1 MIYRSKSIQKTMVI
15 DPIIGSEKDLRTY
28 SIDEEKCQIILEID
42 EDKNVVRLEALG
54 GNLNNLKTE
63 YEIMYENEPSKLSD
77 IEQSFVIDVDR
88 KTRKPINY
96 EVITKDKDG
105 NVIHIEEFEN
115 VYLCIYEI
123 NGISAYMKKME

>member
-15 DPIIGSEKDLRTY
+15 APIIGSEKDLRTY
-28 SIDEEKCQIILEID
+28 SIDEE
-42 EDKNVVRLEALG
+42 KNVVRLEALG

>member
-28 SIDEEKCQIILEID
+28 SIDEE
-42 EDKNVVRLEALG
+42 KNVVRLEALG

-123 NGISAYMKKME
+123 NGISAYMRKMS

>member
-28 SIDEEKCQIILEID
+28 SID

>member
-28 SIDEEKCQIILEID
+28 SIDEEK
-42 EDKNVVRLEALG
+42 NVVRLEALG
-54 GNLNNLKTE
+54 GNLNDLKTE

>member
-28 SIDEEKCQIILEID
+28 SIDEE
-42 EDKNVVRLEALG
+42 KNVVRLEALG

-88 KTRKPINY
+88 DTRKPIKY
-96 EVITKDKDG
+96 EVVTKDKDG
-105 NVIHIEEFEN
+105 NVIHIEEFDK
-115 VYLCIYEI
+115 VYLGIHEI
-123 NGISAYMKKME
+123 NGISAYMRNME

>member
-28 SIDEEKCQIILEID
+28 SIDEEK
-42 EDKNVVRLEALG
+42 NVVRLEALG

-63 YEIMYENEPSKLSD
+63 YEIMYENEPSKPSD

>member
-28 SIDEEKCQIILEID
+28 SIDEE
-42 EDKNVVRLEALG
+42 KNVVRLEALG

-96 EVITKDKDG
+96 EVITKEKDG